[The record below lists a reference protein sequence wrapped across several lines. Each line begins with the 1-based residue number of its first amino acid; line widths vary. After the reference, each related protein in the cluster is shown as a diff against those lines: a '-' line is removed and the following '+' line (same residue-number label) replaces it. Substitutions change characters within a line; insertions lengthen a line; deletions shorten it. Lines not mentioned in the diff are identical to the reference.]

1 MSDDTAD
8 ISEINKNIGEIGGAL
23 IGFSNSFYDFK
34 KDYSDLMN
42 VLRNIE
48 SLLEKIEKK
57 IK

>member
-8 ISEINKNIGEIGGAL
+8 IIEINKNIGEIGGVL
-23 IGFSNSFYDFK
+23 IGLSNSFYDFK
-34 KDYSDLMN
+34 KDYSGLMN

>member
-8 ISEINKNIGEIGGAL
+8 INEINKNIGEIGGVL

-34 KDYSDLMN
+34 KDYSGLMN

>member
-1 MSDDTAD
+1 MSEDTAD
-8 ISEINKNIGEIGGAL
+8 INEINKNIGEIAGTL
-23 IGFSNSFYDFK
+23 IGFDNSFYDFK
-34 KDYSDLMN
+34 KDYSGVMN

>member
-8 ISEINKNIGEIGGAL
+8 INEINKNIGEIAGTL
-23 IGFSNSFYDFK
+23 IGFGNSFYDFK
-34 KDYSDLMN
+34 KDYSGVMN